1 MKIIVEVDA
10 DQIDWTGCT
19 CFNVTDPDGPIL
31 FDIDHSEA
39 RLDGKPVQFLDDDE
53 AADYLI
59 ELWRDTH

>member
-19 CFNVTDPDGPIL
+19 CFNVTDPDGPAL

>member
-19 CFNVTDPDGPIL
+19 CFNVTDPDGPTL